1 MLDQLDLV
9 GGKAG
14 DGHGDPVLVIA
25 LLLDVVGRLVGPDA
39 LIEHVKEPVETDRR
53 TIVGS
58 KVKSSH
64 SHILREATW
73 ICRRH
78 RRRSCRTLLG
88 LDGHDLVER
97 KKASR
102 GPPKF
107 FRATRELVFDAPV
120 NLGRGSRASRTV
132 RKQRFKNKP
141 PGGLNKGI

>member
-78 RRRSCRTLLG
+78 RRRFCRTLWASTGTIWLS
-88 LDGHDLVER
+88 
-97 KKASR
+97 KKR
-102 GPPKF
+102 RQEVRLNF
-107 FRATRELVFDAPV
+107 F
-120 NLGRGSRASRTV
+120 GRHGSSFLTL
-132 RKQRFKNKP
+132 P
-141 PGGLNKGI
+141 LT